1 MQRAL
6 LVLMV
11 FAVFCL
17 LSLSPASASEG
28 EARSD
33 VPPQTGPV
41 QPYLRKHF
49 EMRKEVDASRGYR
62 TVDEAEKVRLFQ
74 AQDQLFGLLGE
85 VRNFEDLSAE
95 QREQLDRIHEEL
107 LPAMASVRDQEVI
120 CRRERPTSSRIKE
133 TKCFTR
139 AELARIELRAERDT
153 DRRSHT
159 GQSERIPNGVGMF
172 PILGEDKS
180 GAKRG

>member
-1 MQRAL
+1 MQHAL
-6 LVLMV
+6 SVLMV
-11 FAVFCL
+11 FAAFCL

-85 VRNFEDLSAE
+85 VRNFEDLSAD

-172 PILGEDKS
+172 PLPGEEKS